1 MKTSTIL
8 LVALVVAAIPAL
20 NATPS
25 SQSEKDHSYR
35 KIPIP
40 KKDYGY
46 QFLKTRVIQTQQERK
61 ALLKMVK
68 GKSWNNSKAF
78 QEGIE
83 KGKVDFEKEVLL
95 LIPHVENSGS
105 NVVTFEKPS
114 RDGKTLQCRIS
125 RKPTEFG
132 TEDMAY
138 YCFALVVRKSLIET
152 IEIRVGKQKTRKI
165 KLK

>member
-1 MKTSTIL
+1 MKTTTTLI
-8 LVALVVAAIPAL
+8 VALIVAASPAL
-20 NATPS
+20 NAAPS
-25 SQSEKDHSYR
+25 SQSEEDRSYR

-40 KKDYGY
+40 KREHGY
-46 QFLKTRVIQTQQERK
+46 QFLKTGVIRTQKELN
-61 ALLKMVK
+61 ALLKK
-68 GKSWNNSKAF
+68 QEGEWNNRKAF
-78 QEGIE
+78 KEGLK
-83 KGKVDFEKEVLL
+83 KGKVDFEKEILL

-138 YCFALVVRKSLIET
+138 YCLALAVRKSLIEN